1 MQPKEIVNKMLSN
14 DAFSKWLGV
23 QVEKVEEGYCKIS
36 MTIKE
41 DMLNGFGIAHGGIAY
56 SLADSALAFA
66 SNSRGKH
73 AVTVTT
79 SIHKIEKIN
88 KGDKLVAIAKET
100 SAKNTLGFYKV
111 NIKRGKTV
119 VAMFK
124 GTVYR
129 TDKIWKI

>member
-1 MQPKEIVNKMLSN
+1 MQPREIVNKMLSK
-14 DAFSKWLGV
+14 DAFSEWLGIK
-23 QVEKVEEGYCKIS
+23 VEKIEEGYCKIS
-36 MTIKE
+36 MTVKK
-41 DMLNGFGIAHGGIAY
+41 DMLNGFGIAHGGIVY

-79 SIHKIEKIN
+79 SIHKIERIN
-88 KGDKLVAIAKET
+88 EGDKLIAIAKET

-111 NIKRGKTV
+111 NIKREKKV

-129 TDKIWKI
+129 TDKNWE

>member
-14 DAFSKWLGV
+14 DAFSKWLGIEV
-23 QVEKVEEGYCKIS
+23 LKIEEGYCKLK
-36 MTIKE
+36 MTVKP

-66 SNSRGKH
+66 SNSRGKK

-88 KGDKLVAIAKET
+88 VGDTLIAIAKET
-100 SAKNTLGFYKV
+100 TAKNTMGFYKV
-111 NIKRGKTV
+111 NIKRDKTI

-124 GTVYR
+124 GTVLR
-129 TDKIWKI
+129 SDKNWE

>member
-1 MQPKEIVNKMLSN
+1 MQPREIVNKMLSK
-14 DAFSKWLGV
+14 DAFSEWLGIK
-23 QVEKVEEGYCKIS
+23 VEKIEEGYCKIS
-36 MTIKE
+36 MTVKK
-41 DMLNGFGIAHGGIAY
+41 DMLNWFGIALGGIAY
-56 SLADSALAFA
+56 SLADSALSFA

-79 SIHKIEKIN
+79 SIHKIERIN
-88 KGDKLVAIAKET
+88 EGDKLIAIAKET

-111 NIKRGKTV
+111 NIKREKKV

-129 TDKIWKI
+129 TDKNWE